1 MTVSPSGSCST
12 VTVSDDGSAVVA
24 SIGAV
29 INQTGGGGITDG
41 DKGDITVSASGA
53 TWTIDNGAV
62 TTAKIAN
69 GAVTL
74 ATMANIASGRLL
86 GNVSGVSG
94 SPAAIEVLSPLVLNT
109 GTGKLEVNNVASDTT
124 TLTAG
129 TGLTGG
135 GDLTANRTFTVD
147 FAASGASSA
156 TKAVRA
162 DDSRLSDARTPTSHT
177 HAASDIASGTIATAR
192 LGTGTANATTFL
204 RGDQTYAAV
213 FDPAT
218 KAETFCDFL
227 GDSAAPWGT
236 QGAGTGATA
245 VFTVAGDA
253 NHPGIIELATGTSGT
268 GRRFVGSSQVDEID
282 ANGVVQ
288 TFSANVYIPTLSD
301 GTDTFTVWAGFIDS
315 ITGAPAEGH
324 FFRYSHGVNSGK
336 WQCVSVLATSETTT
350 DSGTTV
356 AVNTWYRFDIV
367 VNAASSI
374 TFKLNGST
382 VATHTTNM
390 SDGPFG
396 VGVNVRKGA
405 GTTSRVIDVDYLYH
419 SAAVNR

>member
-86 GNVSGVSG
+86 GNASGVSG

-147 FAASGASSA
+147 FAASGVSSA

-177 HAASDIASGTIATAR
+177 HAVGDLTAGSAASGQVLTYNGSAWAAATPSGGGTKTYAVFTPLDAQPPATNFATLDTRQDIAVLEFDGGATDESTTFVGIMPEGASLGSGLKVRIHWMAD
-192 LGTGTANATTFL
+192 TANTSSNVRWGVQFQRLT
-204 RGDQTYAAV
+204 DDVDAAAYDTAV
-213 FDPAT
+213 
-218 KAETFCDFL
+218 E
-227 GDSAAPWGT
+227 GNSAAPT
-236 QGAGTGATA
+236 GTGADGTPA
-245 VFTVAGDA
+245 VLELTVTTIDGITAGDA
-253 NHPGIIELATGTSGT
+253 YRLKVYREASDTSNDTMTG
-268 GRRFVGSSQVDEID
+268 D
-282 ANGVVQ
+282 AQ
-288 TFSANVYIPTLSD
+288 LI
-301 GTDTFTVWAGFIDS
+301 
-315 ITGAPAEGH
+315 
-324 FFRYSHGVNSGK
+324 
-336 WQCVSVLATSETTT
+336 
-350 DSGTTV
+350 
-356 AVNTWYRFDIV
+356 AVE
-367 VNAASSI
+367 
-374 TFKLNGST
+374 
-382 VATHTTNM
+382 
-390 SDGPFG
+390 
-396 VGVNVRKGA
+396 VR
-405 GTTSRVIDVDYLYH
+405 
-419 SAAVNR
+419 SAA